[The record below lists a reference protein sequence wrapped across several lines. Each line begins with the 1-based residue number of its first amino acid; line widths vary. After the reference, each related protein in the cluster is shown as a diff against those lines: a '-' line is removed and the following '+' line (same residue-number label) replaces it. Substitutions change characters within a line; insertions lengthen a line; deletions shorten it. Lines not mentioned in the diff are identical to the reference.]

1 MGNVF
6 LLPVFTFAFIFA
18 SVSSFGQDQEIVT
31 YELTK
36 PAEVKTGEPFEINTK
51 FVVADGWYIYAPTGV
66 NEAQGMIETRV
77 IFNLPQGIT
86 RAGKPKLPESQFK
99 NGHEIY
105 EGNSILM
112 SQALKASKTGAFNV
126 KARVTYQTCND
137 KICLPPRTDDLVI
150 SVIVK

>member
-1 MGNVF
+1 
-6 LLPVFTFAFIFA
+6 L
-18 SVSSFGQDQEIVT
+18 
-31 YELTK
+31 
-36 PAEVKTGEPFEINTK
+36 
-51 FVVADGWYIYAPTGV
+51 
-66 NEAQGMIETRV
+66 
-77 IFNLPQGIT
+77 T

-105 EGNSILM
+105 EGTNILM
-112 SQALKASKTGAFNV
+112 SQALKSSKPGSFNV